1 MPKFFLLEVAFVMM
15 FYPSNSKVIHTPFY
29 TQPEGDLIQY
39 FQCAWILI
47 SINYIRLGIVLSTY
61 IIISVFKNVDSGAS
75 QTPLF
80 RNSNVQPTHK
90 GTEQKMR
97 LKTCCVVKDFREES
111 NNPCPAQVDEDQRTR
126 LRQGDHVV
134 STSQSPVKVLEA
146 FRKPGKLK
154 AAVPSDQHC

>member
-1 MPKFFLLEVAFVMM
+1 MDSYPSGTIRPNKLFLLEVAFVMM
-15 FYPSNSKVIHTPFY
+15 FYPRNSKVIHTPFY

-61 IIISVFKNVDSGAS
+61 IIISVFKNLDSGAS

-90 GTEQKMR
+90 GTKQKMR
-97 LKTCCVVKDFREES
+97 LKTCCIVKDFREER
-111 NNPCPAQVDEDQRTR
+111 NGPCPAQVDEDRRT
-126 LRQGDHVV
+126 
-134 STSQSPVKVLEA
+134 
-146 FRKPGKLK
+146 
-154 AAVPSDQHC
+154 